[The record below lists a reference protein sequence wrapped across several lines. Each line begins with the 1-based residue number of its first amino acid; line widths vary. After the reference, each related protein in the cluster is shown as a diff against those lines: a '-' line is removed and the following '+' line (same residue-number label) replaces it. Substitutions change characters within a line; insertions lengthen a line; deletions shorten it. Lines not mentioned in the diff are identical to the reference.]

1 MKKRK
6 VLNKR
11 TKSPQFLPVL
21 NLHVAGIDLGS
32 REHWVCGPIVDKSK
46 NISSFG
52 TTTPELEKL
61 VTWLEEQNVQSVAME
76 STGVYWIPLYEMLE
90 FHGIEVLL
98 VNAQYINN
106 VPGRKTDVLDCQ
118 WIQLLHSCGL
128 LKGSFRPDESICK
141 LRALRRQLKNL
152 IEEKTKAIQWM
163 QMSFDQMNIQVHRAV
178 SDLTGKTGMAIV
190 RAIVAGERNTTK
202 LAKNR
207 DKRCKKSIK
216 EIADY
221 LTGNWREEHLY
232 NLKMSL
238 GLYDHLQ
245 LMIEEYEQKILEE
258 IVILQPEERKELPLA
273 AHPNKAKE
281 QLIKKRGNQEQRTA
295 LWRMTGVDLTRID
308 GVSVHTA
315 QTVITEI
322 GLDLSAFKNEK
333 HFVSW
338 MRLSPWLAQSAGKK
352 IKSKKKKFGS
362 SNPAAIALRL
372 GAASLHSS
380 KSALGAYYRKIAR
393 QKGGGI
399 AIFATARKL
408 ATLVFRMLKYGQE
421 YTDIG
426 EQKYELQFLERRIA
440 GLKNSAKS
448 IGYKLVEVDMAI

>member
-1 MKKRK
+1 MAKKEIVSNKK
-6 VLNKR
+6 VPVE
-11 TKSPQFLPVL
+11 SLPVL
-21 NLHVAGIDLGS
+21 NSQVAGIDLGS

-52 TTTPELEKL
+52 TTTPELKKL
-61 VTWLEEQNVQSVAME
+61 LNWLEERNVQSVAME
-76 STGVYWIPLYEMLE
+76 STGVYWIPIYEMLE
-90 FHGIEVLL
+90 SHGIAVLL

-163 QMSFDQMNIQVHRAV
+163 QMSLDQMNIQVHRAV

-190 RAIVAGERNTTK
+190 RAIVAGERDTTK
-202 LAKNR
+202 LAENR
-207 DKRCKKSIK
+207 DRRCKKSIK

-232 NLKMSL
+232 NLETSL

-245 LMIEEYEQKILEE
+245 LMIEKYEQKILEE
-258 IVILQPEERKELPLA
+258 IIALQPEERKELPLA

-281 QLIKKRGNQEQRTA
+281 QLIKKKGNQEQRTA
-295 LWRMTGVDLTRID
+295 LWRMAGMDLTRID
-308 GVSVHTA
+308 GVSVQTA
-315 QTVITEI
+315 QTIITEI

-362 SNPAAIALRL
+362 NPAAIALRL
-372 GAASLHSS
+372 AAASLHRS

-393 QKGGGI
+393 SKGGGI

-426 EQKYELQFLERRIA
+426 EQEYERQFLERRIA

-448 IGYKLVEVDMAI
+448 IGYNIVEANIAI